1 MVNMF
6 LHKIKVDDKMS
17 ATIYERAKWV
27 VVDVLN
33 DRIVVDYHQLDDL
46 INLLQ
51 DVREKIE
58 KEMK

>member
-1 MVNMF
+1 MF

-17 ATIYERAKWV
+17 ATIYERVKWV

>member
-1 MVNMF
+1 M
-6 LHKIKVDDKMS
+6 LLRKIKVDDKMS
-17 ATIYERAKWV
+17 ATIYERAKRV

>member
-1 MVNMF
+1 MF

-17 ATIYERAKWV
+17 ATIYERAKWI

-58 KEMK
+58 KGIK

>member
-1 MVNMF
+1 MF

-51 DVREKIE
+51 DVRKRIE
-58 KEMK
+58 KGMK

>member
-1 MVNMF
+1 ML

-17 ATIYERAKWV
+17 ATIYERAKWI

-33 DRIVVDYHQLDDL
+33 DRIVVDCHQLDDL

>member
-1 MVNMF
+1 ML

-46 INLLQ
+46 INLLH
-51 DVREKIE
+51 DVRKKIE
-58 KEMK
+58 KGIK

>member
-1 MVNMF
+1 MSMF

-46 INLLQ
+46 ISLLH
-51 DVREKIE
+51 DVRKKIE
-58 KEMK
+58 KGIK

>member
-1 MVNMF
+1 MSMF

-17 ATIYERAKWV
+17 ATIYERAKWI
-27 VVDVLN
+27 VVDVIN

>member
-1 MVNMF
+1 ML

-51 DVREKIE
+51 DVSEKIE
-58 KEMK
+58 KGMK

>member
-1 MVNMF
+1 MF

-17 ATIYERAKWV
+17 ATIYERAKWI
-27 VVDVLN
+27 VVDVIN

>member
-1 MVNMF
+1 ML
-6 LHKIKVDDKMS
+6 LHKIKIDDKMS

-51 DVREKIE
+51 NVREKIE

>member
-1 MVNMF
+1 MF

-27 VVDVLN
+27 VVDALN
-33 DRIVVDYHQLDDL
+33 DRIVVDYHQLEDL

-51 DVREKIE
+51 DVRKKIE
-58 KEMK
+58 KGMK

>member
-1 MVNMF
+1 ML

-46 INLLQ
+46 INLLH
-51 DVREKIE
+51 DVRKKIE
-58 KEMK
+58 KGMK

>member
-1 MVNMF
+1 ML

-51 DVREKIE
+51 DVRKKIE
-58 KEMK
+58 KGIK

>member
-1 MVNMF
+1 ML

-46 INLLQ
+46 INLLH
-51 DVREKIE
+51 DVRKKIE
-58 KEMK
+58 KVMK

>member
-1 MVNMF
+1 MF

-46 INLLQ
+46 INLLH
-51 DVREKIE
+51 DVRKKIE
-58 KEMK
+58 KGVK

>member
-1 MVNMF
+1 MF
-6 LHKIKVDDKMS
+6 LHKIKADDKMS

-58 KEMK
+58 KGMK

>member
-1 MVNMF
+1 ML

-17 ATIYERAKWV
+17 ATIYERSKWV

>member
-1 MVNMF
+1 ML
-6 LHKIKVDDKMS
+6 LHKIEIDDKMS
-17 ATIYERAKWV
+17 ATIYERAKRI

>member
-1 MVNMF
+1 ML

-17 ATIYERAKWV
+17 ATIYEREKWI

-46 INLLQ
+46 INLLN
-51 DVREKIE
+51 DVRKKIE
-58 KEMK
+58 KGIK

>member
-1 MVNMF
+1 ML
-6 LHKIKVDDKMS
+6 LHKIEIDDKMS
-17 ATIYERAKWV
+17 ATIYERTKWV

>member
-1 MVNMF
+1 ML

-17 ATIYERAKWV
+17 ATIYERAKWI

-46 INLLQ
+46 INLLH
-51 DVREKIE
+51 DVRKKIE
-58 KEMK
+58 KGMK

>member
-1 MVNMF
+1 ML

-17 ATIYERAKWV
+17 ATIYEKAKWV

-46 INLLQ
+46 INLLR

>member
-1 MVNMF
+1 MF

-17 ATIYERAKWV
+17 ATIYERSEWV

-46 INLLQ
+46 INLLH
-51 DVREKIE
+51 DVRKKIE
-58 KEMK
+58 KGMK

>member
-1 MVNMF
+1 MF

-46 INLLQ
+46 INLLN
-51 DVREKIE
+51 DVRKKIE
-58 KEMK
+58 KGIK

>member
-1 MVNMF
+1 ML

-51 DVREKIE
+51 YVREKIE
-58 KEMK
+58 KGMK

>member
-1 MVNMF
+1 MF

-58 KEMK
+58 KGIK

>member
-1 MVNMF
+1 ML
-6 LHKIKVDDKMS
+6 LHKINVDDKMS

-46 INLLQ
+46 INLLH
-51 DVREKIE
+51 DVRKKIE
-58 KEMK
+58 KGMK

>member
-1 MVNMF
+1 ML

-46 INLLQ
+46 INILK

-58 KEMK
+58 KGMK

>member
-1 MVNMF
+1 ML
-6 LHKIKVDDKMS
+6 LHKIKLDDKMS

-51 DVREKIE
+51 YVREKIE
-58 KEMK
+58 KGMK

>member
-1 MVNMF
+1 MSML

-51 DVREKIE
+51 EVRENIE
-58 KEMK
+58 KGMK

>member
-1 MVNMF
+1 MF

-33 DRIVVDYHQLDDL
+33 DRVVVDYHQLDDL
-46 INLLQ
+46 INLLH
-51 DVREKIE
+51 DVSEKIE
-58 KEMK
+58 KGMK

>member
-1 MVNMF
+1 MNML

-17 ATIYERAKWV
+17 ATIYEREKWV

-58 KEMK
+58 KGMK

>member
-1 MVNMF
+1 MF
-6 LHKIKVDDKMS
+6 LHKTKVDDKMS

-51 DVREKIE
+51 GVREKIE
-58 KEMK
+58 KGME

>member
-1 MVNMF
+1 ML
-6 LHKIKVDDKMS
+6 LHKINVDDKMS

>member
-1 MVNMF
+1 MF

-33 DRIVVDYHQLDDL
+33 DRIVVDYHQLEDL

-58 KEMK
+58 KGMK

>member
-1 MVNMF
+1 MF

-17 ATIYERAKWV
+17 ATIYERTKWV

>member
-1 MVNMF
+1 ML

-46 INLLQ
+46 INLLL
-51 DVREKIE
+51 DVRKKIE
-58 KEMK
+58 KGMK

>member
-1 MVNMF
+1 ML

-51 DVREKIE
+51 DVRKKIE
-58 KEMK
+58 KGMK

>member
-1 MVNMF
+1 ML

-17 ATIYERAKWV
+17 ATIYKRAKWV

-58 KEMK
+58 KGMK